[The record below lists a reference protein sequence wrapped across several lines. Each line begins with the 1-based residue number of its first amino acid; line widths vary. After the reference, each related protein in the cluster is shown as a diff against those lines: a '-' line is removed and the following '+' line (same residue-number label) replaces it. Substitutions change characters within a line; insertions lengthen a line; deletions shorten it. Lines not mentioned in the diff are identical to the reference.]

1 VSRTPRAVSRL
12 PLRVRL
18 VAGFSATM
26 LLVLLAAGG
35 FVYWRVQFALDRQV
49 NTDLSEAATRLSPL
63 VAAGGTLRT
72 TASAADRNETY
83 QILDRQGQVLSSS
96 PTAGSQPLLN
106 AADAQHALTVP
117 VHRDIGALLPINNHP
132 LRAYAVPLP
141 NTGGAAAVLVVA
153 VRRDHRDEAL
163 LELLAQLGVA
173 GLAALILTSSVGYL
187 LARSALQPV
196 ERYRAQAARIIN
208 GDTGVRLDVPN
219 TRHDEVTRLGRTLNT
234 MLDALDAALERE
246 RDFVQDASHE
256 LRTPVTL
263 LKTRVQLAL
272 RRPRSVTEH
281 EAILREV
288 QTDLDRLNRL
298 AEQLLRKADPPTGAD
313 PETSD
318 LTQIA
323 ARAVER
329 RNQLLPK
336 PDSTPSGHT
345 FLLDATG
352 PVTAALGPVEITQLL
367 DNLLDNA
374 VLHGQPPVHVA
385 VTQSAGW
392 AILRVQDAGPGMEP
406 QLLAT
411 ATHRFTR
418 APESRARPGFGLG
431 LSLVTA
437 LITAAG
443 GELRLCYAGHHH
455 QHGAQTP
462 APCHHGPQMT
472 VTVLLPTNPPAAPD
486 EPQAQNGRPP
496 TAGDRS
502 AAGS

>member
-1 VSRTPRAVSRL
+1 MSRTSRAVSSL

-49 NTDLSEAATRLSPL
+49 NTDLSEISTRLSPY
-63 VAAGGTLRT
+63 VAASGTLRN

-83 QILDRQGQVLSSS
+83 QILDGQGQVLSFS
-96 PTAGSQPLLN
+96 PTAGPEPLLN
-106 AADAQHALTVP
+106 AVDAQQALTVP
-117 VHRDIGALLPINNHP
+117 LRRDIGALLPITHHP
-132 LRAYAVPLP
+132 LRVYAVPRP
-141 NTGGAAAVLVVA
+141 NTGRAAAVLVVA

-163 LELLAQLGVA
+163 RELLAQLGVA

-196 ERYRAQAARIIN
+196 ERYRAQAARIID

-219 TRHDEVTRLGRTLNT
+219 TRHDEITRLGRTLNT
-234 MLDALDAALERE
+234 MLDALDASLERE

-272 RRPRSVTEH
+272 RRPRSVAEH
-281 EAILREV
+281 ENILREV

-298 AEQLLRKADPPTGAD
+298 AEQLLRASPPTGAD
-313 PETSD
+313 PVTSD

-323 ARAVER
+323 AREIAR
-329 RNQLLPK
+329 RNQLQEPG
-336 PDSTPSGHT
+336 STPST
-345 FLLDATG
+345 DAFLLDATE
-352 PVTAALGPVEITQLL
+352 PVAAALGPAEFTQLL

-374 VLHGQPPVHVA
+374 VLHGQPPVRVT

-392 AILRVQDAGPGMEP
+392 AKLEVQDAGPGMEP

-437 LITAAG
+437 LITTAG
-443 GELRLCYAGHHH
+443 GELRLCYAGHH
-455 QHGAQTP
+455 QQRGPKTP
-462 APCHHGPQMT
+462 APCHHGPEMT
-472 VTVLLPTNPPAAPD
+472 VTVLLPRQQPGSPGQTSSP
-486 EPQAQNGRPP
+486 NGRLA
-496 TAGDRS
+496 TTSDRS
-502 AAGS
+502 AAAS